1 MLSLSSIVVRKDE
14 LLESS
19 VDNEIILLSI
29 QNSQSYGL
37 NPTASRIWEL
47 LNKPISIGEITQLIA
62 EEFGVAESD
71 CEKDVLSFITNLD
84 SEKLIDIKT

>member
-1 MLSLSSIVVRKDE
+1 MLSLSSTVVKKDA

-19 VDNEIILLSI
+19 VDNEIILLST

-37 NPTASRIWEL
+37 NPTGSRIWEL
-47 LNKPISIGEITQLIA
+47 LNKPISIGEIIQRIT

-71 CEKDVLSFITNLD
+71 CQKDVLFFINSLD
-84 SEKLIDIKT
+84 SEKLIDIKN